1 MTTVQAFYMA
11 LGAGNGDEA
20 SKFVVPEKR
29 SSEAFSPTALTNF
42 YSRLIFPLTIIDVI
56 ATSPNEYRVRY
67 TYVAPTTGRCN
78 GESVVRTTK
87 INGMNL
93 IESIKATGDC

>member
-11 LGAGNGDEA
+11 LGAANGDEA
-20 SKFVVPEKR
+20 SKFVVPDKR
-29 SSEAFSPTALTNF
+29 SSGAFSANAITNF
-42 YSRLIFPLTIIDVI
+42 YSRLIVPLTLIDVLAI
-56 ATSPNEYRVRY
+56 NSNEYRVHY
-67 TYVAPTTGRCN
+67 SYVSGSGRCN

-93 IESIKATGDC
+93 IESIRAISDC